1 MVINYHIKH
10 ISIYFNR
17 FSLEKKKKLTVT
29 KKYYTKITI
38 CAFCVKNVGDCK
50 CKRRSISSYAVRT
63 TTGNW
68 KKIKKEYRWKIHGT
82 KKLSCYLQKVYE
94 NEIKE

>member
-1 MVINYHIKH
+1 MAIAYHIKH
-10 ISIYFNR
+10 ISMYLTR
-17 FSLEKKKKLTVT
+17 SSPDKKKKTVM

-63 TTGNW
+63 TTGHW

-82 KKLSCYLQKVYE
+82 KKLSCYLQRVCE